1 MKGRLRVAALLM
13 VSAVLA
19 GCQSFSGDS
28 VPEKVGNGIR
38 HGGEAAGRGIE
49 KGAEATAGGL
59 NTAGEW
65 VDRKLHKDG
74 KNSEKAADK

>member
-1 MKGRLRVAALLM
+1 MKGRLRVALL
-13 VSAVLA
+13 VSGVLA

-49 KGAEATAGGL
+49 KGAEATAEGL
-59 NTAGEW
+59 DTAGKW
-65 VDRKLHKDG
+65 VDRKLRTDG
-74 KNSEKAADK
+74 NNSEKAADK